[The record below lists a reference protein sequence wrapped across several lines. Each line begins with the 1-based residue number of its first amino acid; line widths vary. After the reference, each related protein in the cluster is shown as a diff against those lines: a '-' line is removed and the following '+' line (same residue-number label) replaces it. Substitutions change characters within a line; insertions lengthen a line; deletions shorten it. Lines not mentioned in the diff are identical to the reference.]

1 MKKAIKRGQ
10 NQACLSYAE
19 RELFGATLKRQYM
32 KPAMREVEIRHQH
45 IICTSP
51 NGYNGQSLG
60 TYRDSG
66 DKITDS
72 DEGDI
77 F

>member
-1 MKKAIKRGQ
+1 M
-10 NQACLSYAE
+10 
-19 RELFGATLKRQYM
+19 KRQYM

-60 TYRDSG
+60 TYRNAEDQ
-66 DKITDS
+66 ITNS
-72 DEGDI
+72 DEGEI

>member
-1 MKKAIKRGQ
+1 MKRK
-10 NQACLSYAE
+10 
-19 RELFGATLKRQYM
+19 YM
-32 KPAMREVEIRHQH
+32 TPAMRVVEIRHQH

-60 TYRDSG
+60 TYRDTE
-66 DKITDS
+66 DKINVGE
-72 DEGDI
+72 EGEI